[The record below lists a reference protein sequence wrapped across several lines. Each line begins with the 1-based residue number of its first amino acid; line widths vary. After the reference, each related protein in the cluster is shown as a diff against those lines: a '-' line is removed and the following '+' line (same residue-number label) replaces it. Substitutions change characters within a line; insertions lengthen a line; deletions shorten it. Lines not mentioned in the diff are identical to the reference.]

1 MCAKAEDGTHTLMKG
16 DEGIER
22 RHERGDLALLSLRW
36 KPDRGLFP
44 GLNRVGSDRPNAG
57 RLFNVSLNGMSGE
70 AVIEELS
77 INRILILKPNDV
89 SIFEVDWVFAG
100 HKPWN
105 AYCANTRHKQVTD
118 YDLT

>member
-1 MCAKAEDGTHTLMKG
+1 MKG
-16 DEGIER
+16 DEGIKGC
-22 RHERGDLALLSLRW
+22 HERGDLALLLLQW
-36 KPDRGLFP
+36 KPNWSLFP

-57 RLFNVSLNGMSGE
+57 SLFDVSLNGMSGE

-89 SIFEVDWVFAG
+89 SILEVDGVFAG

-105 AYCANTRHKQVTD
+105 AYRANTRHKQVTD